1 MYSKIFLFLGLVFFA
16 SCSKFSK
23 LQKSDDLELK
33 KQGAYNY
40 YDKKDYF
47 RASQLLEELVPL
59 LKGTQDAEKAEF
71 LYAMCQYEVRLL
83 ESAAFYFSYFLETYP
98 RSIYAE
104 ESSYMEALSQF
115 ENSPSY
121 YLDQGNTDKAIV
133 ALESFIQKYPESEK
147 REKCQKMID
156 NLNDK
161 LEKKAYENAR
171 LFHQIMEYKA
181 AVITLGNFAKDYPNS
196 ESREDAMYYQIL
208 SEYKLAKVSTDLKKP
223 ERFQQTIDFYTTFV
237 DSYPKSKKLKELESV
252 YDYSTAQIALAKK
265 LQNEKAK
272 N

>member
-1 MYSKIFLFLGLVFFA
+1 MLKKAILFLGLIVIA

-23 LQKSDDLELK
+23 LQKSDDLDLK

-40 YDKKDYF
+40 YDKKDYY
-47 RASQLLEELVPL
+47 RSSQLLEELVPL

-71 LYAMCQYEVRLL
+71 LYAMCQYELRLL
-83 ESAAFYFSYFLETYP
+83 ESATFYFNYFLETYP

-104 ESSYMEALSQF
+104 EASYMEAISQY
-115 ENSPSY
+115 ENSPGY

-133 ALESFIQKYPESEK
+133 GLEGFIQRYPESEK

-156 NLNDK
+156 NLNTK
-161 LEKKAYENAR
+161 LEKKAFENAK

-181 AVITLGNFAKDYPNS
+181 AIIALGNFAKDYPNS
-196 ESREDAMYYQIL
+196 ENREDAMYFRIQ
-208 SEYKLAKVSTDLKKP
+208 SAYKLAKVSTDAKKP

-252 YDYSTAQIALAKK
+252 YDYSTSQLAQAKK
-265 LQNEKAK
+265 STK
-272 N
+272 

>member
-1 MYSKIFLFLGLVFFA
+1 
-16 SCSKFSK
+16 
-23 LQKSDDLELK
+23 
-33 KQGAYNY
+33 
-40 YDKKDYF
+40 
-47 RASQLLEELVPL
+47 
-59 LKGTQDAEKAEF
+59 
-71 LYAMCQYEVRLL
+71 
-83 ESAAFYFSYFLETYP
+83 
-98 RSIYAE
+98 
-104 ESSYMEALSQF
+104 
-115 ENSPSY
+115 
-121 YLDQGNTDKAIV
+121 
-133 ALESFIQKYPESEK
+133 
-147 REKCQKMID
+147 MID

-196 ESREDAMYYQIL
+196 ESKEDALYYQIL